1 MLDLKKL
8 LTKII
13 EREKTTCHIT
23 FHTIQATCQASAK
36 QSVVYSFP
44 TSPVPEN
51 AQNINVIV
59 FQTPNNHW
67 ISGYGYY
74 IRAEKKLV
82 INYINNYTGALSGPF
97 TVAIVYE
104 Y

>member
-1 MLDLKKL
+1 MLNLKKL
-8 LTKII
+8 LTKIT

-23 FHTIQATCQASAK
+23 FHAIQVTCPASSK
-36 QSVVYSFP
+36 QSYAYPFS

-74 IRAEKKLV
+74 RRADRTLV
-82 INYINNYTGALSGPF
+82 INYINNSTSDLAGVF
-97 TVAIVYE
+97 TVAIVYK